1 MDEPIG
7 QPPEEYDY
15 HTLARSHSGA
25 FLRLDKQN
33 VCAASQYNSICL
45 GCSICHFPGD
55 KMEKIPTTYMNARH
69 LLEVRDLTVNFTEK
83 NLLDKVSLSLTSGT
97 LSSLQG
103 RNGTGKSTLLRCIA
117 GLSNPDAGQIL
128 IDKMPI
134 AAMSI
139 IQRSRLIGALW
150 TERVRIA
157 GITLRELVEM
167 GTYNS
172 AHAGETETNRITEE
186 CLKGL
191 RIEGLANQTL
201 DRLSDGELQKGM
213 IARAL
218 AQQPKFLLLDEPTTF
233 LDYVAKEE
241 LMITLK
247 EVCSISGVGILF
259 TSHDLDIIDKYAEVK
274 FELSKA
280 GITQLK

>member
-1 MDEPIG
+1 
-7 QPPEEYDY
+7 
-15 HTLARSHSGA
+15 
-25 FLRLDKQN
+25 
-33 VCAASQYNSICL
+33 
-45 GCSICHFPGD
+45 
-55 KMEKIPTTYMNARH
+55 MEKIPTTYMNARH

-117 GLSNPDAGQIL
+117 GLSNPDAGQVL

-186 CLKGL
+186 CLKAL

-241 LMITLK
+241 LMITLI
-247 EVCSISGVGILF
+247 EVCSTSGVGILF

>member
-1 MDEPIG
+1 
-7 QPPEEYDY
+7 
-15 HTLARSHSGA
+15 
-25 FLRLDKQN
+25 
-33 VCAASQYNSICL
+33 
-45 GCSICHFPGD
+45 
-55 KMEKIPTTYMNARH
+55 MNARH

-83 NLLDKVSLSLTSGT
+83 NLLDKVSLSVTSGT
-97 LSSLQG
+97 LVSLQG

-117 GLSNPDAGQIL
+117 GLSTPSAGHVL
-128 IDKMPI
+128 IDNRPI
-134 AAMSI
+134 TDMSI
-139 IQRSRLIGALW
+139 IERSRLIGALW

-157 GITLRELVEM
+157 GITLRELIEM
-167 GTYNS
+167 GTFNS
-172 AHAGETETNRITEE
+172 THAGKSETSRITAECMKALRVEE
-186 CLKGL
+186 
-191 RIEGLANQTL
+191 LATQTL

-247 EVCSISGVGILF
+247 EVCSASGVGILF